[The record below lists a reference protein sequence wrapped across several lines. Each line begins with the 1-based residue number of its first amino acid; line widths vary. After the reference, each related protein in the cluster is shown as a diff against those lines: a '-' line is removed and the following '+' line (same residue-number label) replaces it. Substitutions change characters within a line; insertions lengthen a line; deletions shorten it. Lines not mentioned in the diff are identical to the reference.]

1 MLDCDDFTLEQCSV
15 ENSWCPKC
23 IMYATM
29 FFNLFKLKLA
39 QLASFFSTKFAER
52 IHNLKSG

>member
-1 MLDCDDFTLEQCSV
+1 MLDCDDFALEQCSV

-39 QLASFFSTKFAER
+39 
-52 IHNLKSG
+52 